1 VTGSGGEALLE
12 RLLEFGRTLRRL
24 GLDVH
29 TGRMLDVVEALSCV
43 DLSRRDDVFHV
54 CRALLV
60 HRHEDLEA
68 FGRAFDAFWAP
79 RSPAGREDAPASGG
93 EPGAQ
98 EPSAGRESMGLL
110 ESEADAAAAE
120 TSEDDLEV
128 PAWSGV
134 DALGTKDFA
143 EFTESE
149 LAAARRAIERLD
161 WEPGLRRTRRWV
173 AGRGSRL
180 DLRRALARS
189 VRTGGDMVRL
199 PRRVRRL
206 RPRPIVLLCDVSGSM
221 EVYARL
227 LVHFAY
233 ALTRRHRRVEAF
245 LFSTRLTRITRQ
257 LRASRIDDAVRAV
270 ANAVP
275 DWSGGTRIGASLEE
289 FHRRWGRRALAH
301 APVALLVSDG
311 WDRGEPG
318 VLAEAVARL
327 HRSSHRLIWLNPLI
341 GTHDYQPLTRG
352 LVAALPHVDEFLPVR
367 SLRDIAQLARV
378 LSNGG
383 GVGGVGGVGRE
394 GREGRVGSRTWS

>member
-1 VTGSGGEALLE
+1 VTSRAGDALLE
-12 RLLEFGRTLRRL
+12 RLLEFGRALRRL

-68 FGRAFDAFWAP
+68 FDRAFDAFWSLAP
-79 RSPAGREDAPASGG
+79 RGTAAATPAGG
-93 EPGAQ
+93 Q
-98 EPSAGRESMGLL
+98 EPSDTAAPSPGRESLGLL
-110 ESEADAAAAE
+110 ETPADPAAADAGG
-120 TSEDDLEV
+120 DDLEV
-128 PAWSGV
+128 PAWS
-134 DALGTKDFA
+134 DAESLATRDFA
-143 EFTESE
+143 EFSESE
-149 LAAARRAIERLD
+149 LAAARQAIERLE
-161 WEPGLRRTRRWV
+161 WQPGMRRTRRWV
-173 AGRGSRL
+173 PGRGSRL

-257 LRASRIDDAVRAV
+257 LRASRVDDAVRAV
-270 ANAVP
+270 SKAVP

-289 FHRRWGRRALAH
+289 FHRRWGRRVLAR

-311 WDRGEPG
+311 WDRGEPE
-318 VLAEAVARL
+318 VLAGAVARL
-327 HRSSHRLIWLNPLI
+327 HRSCHRLIWLNPLI
-341 GTHDYQPLTRG
+341 GTQDYQPLTRG
-352 LVAALPHVDEFLPVR
+352 LVAALPHVDEFLPAR
-367 SLRDIAQLARV
+367 SLRDIAQLAQV
-378 LSNGG
+378 LNAGG
-383 GVGGVGGVGRE
+383 GAGRV
-394 GREGRVGSRTWS
+394 GRVGSNR